1 MPAAVHSSPNS
12 HLSTL
17 VETAL
22 TATTHIHDIHQ
33 FLWSLI
39 KPQYNCALICISDS
53 SSCIIQVLTIHQITT
68 SGRGKEGGK
77 VGAGEIA
84 YIVEILISCF
94 KFGVSES
101 PSSKR
106 TVRY

>member
-1 MPAAVHSSPNS
+1 MPAAVLSSPNS

-33 FLWSLI
+33 FLSSLI

-53 SSCIIQVLTIHQITT
+53 SSCIIQVLAIHQITT

-77 VGAGEIA
+77 VGGGEIA

-94 KFGVSES
+94 KFGVSKS
-101 PSSKR
+101 PMSKR